1 MSEQTLVAAVG
12 LTAPLTSL
20 ATSTPKNACIVA
32 TISALPTNTYDNG
45 NNGVGATL
53 AATANGL
60 LTIDGIG
67 LVTGMRVLINNET
80 DSSRNGIYDVTQ
92 CGSATLPY
100 VLTRSHDFDEP
111 AEIPGASIFIQ
122 LGATKGNSIWF
133 LTPISIFTIGITPIK
148 FTQFSLP
155 TEPTG
160 VIKMYGSS
168 TPPSGYLLC
177 DGAAVSRTTYANLF
191 AVIGTTFGV
200 GDGSTTFNVPDI
212 QRRIPIGWK
221 SGDTVGDN
229 DGVAAGSRAS
239 SPAHTHT
246 GPSHTHNQKGGMSD
260 PDHDLGAGAGIVA
273 ASNFGSPWLND
284 AGGSISVFN
293 PQMGVDSAGT
303 GDTGS
308 SSPNWIKV
316 PFIIKT

>member
-1 MSEQTLVAAVG
+1 MSEQIPVAAVG
-12 LTAPLTSL
+12 LTAPLTLL

-32 TISALPTNTYDNG
+32 TVSALPTNTYDNG

-122 LGATKGNSIWF
+122 LGATNGNSIWL
-133 LTPISIFTIGITPIK
+133 LTPISVFTIGITPIK
-148 FTQFSLP
+148 FTQFLLP

-191 AVIGTTFGV
+191 DVIGTTFGV

-246 GPSHTHNQKGGMSD
+246 GPSHTHTVPIAINPATDLAIKLAGDGANFTSSKYIQFGGTD
-260 PDHDLGAGAGIVA
+260 TNTH
-273 ASNFGSPWLND
+273 
-284 AGGSISVFN
+284 
-293 PQMGVDSAGT
+293 AGT
-303 GDTGS
+303 LTDAQGTGATGS